1 MEYIHF
7 LKKFIFKRKSRKAS
21 EVETLRTEFKARY
34 HNFKLLLSANRRALD
49 AMADIRKALQ
59 GGALFGMSFVRASS
73 TAVSVEVF
81 RMIRNLEELTPGR
94 YQALNETFQ
103 GIQQAIEG

>member
-1 MEYIHF
+1 
-7 LKKFIFKRKSRKAS
+7 
-21 EVETLRTEFKARY
+21 
-34 HNFKLLLSANRRALD
+34 
-49 AMADIRKALQ
+49 MADIRKALQ